1 MDALNTEFN
10 LSKLERV
17 ISGPGKVAAL
27 GEELDRRGVKRA
39 IVVTGKTLGASP
51 LLEKVTGAVGLQLAS
66 VFRGARQHVPRSSV
80 NELQV
85 EIEVLETRVSRSRP
99 KQGVVR
105 IRLTTINQDGETEQ
119 RGQGSRRESQQ
130 T

>member
-1 MDALNTEFN
+1 MDAINAEFS

-27 GEELDRRGVKRA
+27 GEELERRGLKRA

-51 LLEKVTGAVGLQLAS
+51 LLERVTGAAGLRLAS

-80 NELQV
+80 NELQA
-85 EIEVLETRVSRSRP
+85 EIERANADCLMVN
-99 KQGVVR
+99 
-105 IRLTTINQDGETEQ
+105 I
-119 RGQGSRRESQQ
+119 
-130 T
+130 